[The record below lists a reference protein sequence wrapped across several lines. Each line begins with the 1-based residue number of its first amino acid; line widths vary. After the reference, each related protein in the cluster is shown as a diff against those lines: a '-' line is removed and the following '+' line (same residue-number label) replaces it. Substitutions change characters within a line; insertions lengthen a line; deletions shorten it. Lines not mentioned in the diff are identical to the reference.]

1 MNRVLYSYKKV
12 TQQDT
17 KPVLGVSNRPG
28 ANPPGWRE
36 AGPWLDRLAGLVAG
50 KRLKPVL
57 WLNVWQGRGAGRG
70 PQRTRASKSQ
80 LAATHSCVAGS
91 RRSVSMAQAL
101 QRLLLSPAE
110 YDRIEGLINQE
121 RAQQGLPPLIHY
133 PVIPPD
139 EAETAFALIEEE
151 AKSSGPLARTAG
163 LFLRLLAWAASVFG
177 VAVGDDDGDA
187 TMGADVFREAPNDAV
202 AQAVRDVP
210 VPAPPHQNERPTTV
224 AGRAARKRSAAA
236 RSPFA
241 AVDQNA
247 TAPGAAQPPPKRRGG
262 LRPRT
267 RPAAAQMDADDAAF
281 DDDDE
286 DWTGEN

>member
-1 MNRVLYSYKKV
+1 
-12 TQQDT
+12 
-17 KPVLGVSNRPG
+17 
-28 ANPPGWRE
+28 
-36 AGPWLDRLAGLVAG
+36 
-50 KRLKPVL
+50 
-57 WLNVWQGRGAGRG
+57 
-70 PQRTRASKSQ
+70 
-80 LAATHSCVAGS
+80 
-91 RRSVSMAQAL
+91 MAQAL
-101 QRLLLSPAE
+101 KRLLLSPAD

-187 TMGADVFREAPNDAV
+187 TMGVDVLIGASDDAV

-210 VPAPPHQNERPTTV
+210 VPAPPHRNEQPTTV
-224 AGRAARKRSAAA
+224 ARRRAKKRSATPA
-236 RSPFA
+236 RPPFA

-247 TAPGAAQPPPKRRGG
+247 TAPGAAQPPPKRRAG
-262 LRPRT
+262 LRPPRT
-267 RPAAAQMDADDAAF
+267 QPAAAQMDADDAAF

>member
-1 MNRVLYSYKKV
+1 
-12 TQQDT
+12 
-17 KPVLGVSNRPG
+17 
-28 ANPPGWRE
+28 
-36 AGPWLDRLAGLVAG
+36 
-50 KRLKPVL
+50 
-57 WLNVWQGRGAGRG
+57 
-70 PQRTRASKSQ
+70 
-80 LAATHSCVAGS
+80 
-91 RRSVSMAQAL
+91 MAQAL

-110 YDRIEGLINQE
+110 YNRIEGLINQE

-163 LFLRLLAWAASVFG
+163 LFLRLLAWAAKVFPA
-177 VAVGDDDGDA
+177 AVGDDDGDA
-187 TMGADVFREAPNDAV
+187 TMGVDVLLEASNDAV

-210 VPAPPHQNERPTTV
+210 VPAPPRQNKRPTTV
-224 AGRAARKRSAAA
+224 AGRAASRKRSATPA
-236 RSPFA
+236 RPPFA

-247 TAPGAAQPPPKRRGG
+247 TAPGAAQPPPKRRAG
-262 LRPRT
+262 LRPPRT
-267 RPAAAQMDADDAAF
+267 QPAAAQMDADDAAF

>member
-1 MNRVLYSYKKV
+1 
-12 TQQDT
+12 
-17 KPVLGVSNRPG
+17 
-28 ANPPGWRE
+28 
-36 AGPWLDRLAGLVAG
+36 
-50 KRLKPVL
+50 
-57 WLNVWQGRGAGRG
+57 
-70 PQRTRASKSQ
+70 
-80 LAATHSCVAGS
+80 
-91 RRSVSMAQAL
+91 MAQAL

-110 YDRIEGLINQE
+110 YNRIEGLINQE
-121 RAQQGLPPLIHY
+121 RAQQGLPPLISY

-187 TMGADVFREAPNDAV
+187 TMGVDVLIGASDDAV

-210 VPAPPHQNERPTTV
+210 VPAPPHRNEQPTTV
-224 AGRAARKRSAAA
+224 ARRRAKKRSAAA

-247 TAPGAAQPPPKRRGG
+247 TAPGAAQPPPKKPATRRSAR
-262 LRPRT
+262 LQ
-267 RPAAAQMDADDAAF
+267 PAAAPM
-281 DDDDE
+281 DE
-286 DWTGEN
+286 DGGGN